1 MAPLLAHLRGLGVT
15 PIAASEPVNAVE
27 RLLTDYAR
35 FLVRERGFAGA
46 TVQRYVGFARRFVA
60 QRAGTDGEV
69 DLAAMSPEEV
79 TQFVLRE
86 CSERVPGSAKCGLTR
101 LRSLLRFLHVEGRA
115 PELAWAVPSG
125 PSWRLASLP
134 KGIDRRQVTALL
146 ASCDR
151 RTAVGRRD
159 FAILTM
165 LVRLG
170 LRCGE
175 VANLE
180 LADLD
185 WRAGEILVRGK
196 GSREERLPLPVDVG
210 EAVAGWL
217 RRGRPRCGCTKVF
230 TRVLAPHRGLTSSAV
245 SSVVVSAAVR
255 AGLPPIGAHRLRPEV
270 GQVLRHRSALST
282 SLYAKVDLAALSEIA
297 RHVVSFVKNQGLGFA
312 IPYLHAGG
320 DQRFRRHRLCLSGL
334 GTLGHPFWRR
344 VTSNAPT
351 HKAPAN
357 ARIRDP
363 ARVRRRR
370 KPARSTPRRQEGCP
384 RRIHS

>member
-1 MAPLLAHLRGLGVT
+1 M
-15 PIAASEPVNAVE
+15 
-27 RLLTDYAR
+27 
-35 FLVRERGFAGA
+35 
-46 TVQRYVGFARRFVA
+46 QRYVGFARRFVA

-69 DLAAMSPEEV
+69 DLAGLSPEEV

-86 CSERVPGSAKCGLTR
+86 CSERVPRSAKCGLTR

-134 KGIDRRQVTALL
+134 KGIDRRQVYVLWNPSYTNLRVRNGFYLRGFPPNEDSVDCDGGAFHRITALL

-230 TRVLAPHRGLTSSAV
+230 TRVLAPHGGLTSSAV
-245 SSVVVSAAVR
+245 SSVAVSAAVR
-255 AGLPPIGAHRLRPEV
+255 AGLPPIRAHRLRHTAATEMLRAGVGLAEV

-282 SLYAKVDLAALSEIA
+282 SLT
-297 RHVVSFVKNQGLGFA
+297 
-312 IPYLHAGG
+312 P
-320 DQRFRRHRLCLSGL
+320 
-334 GTLGHPFWRR
+334 
-344 VTSNAPT
+344 
-351 HKAPAN
+351 
-357 ARIRDP
+357 
-363 ARVRRRR
+363 
-370 KPARSTPRRQEGCP
+370 RSTSPRWPNSHGPGQG
-384 RRIHS
+384 

>member
-15 PIAASEPVNAVE
+15 AIAASEPVNAVE
-27 RLLTDYAR
+27 RLLADYAR

-69 DLAAMSPEEV
+69 DLAGLSPEEV

-170 LRCGE
+170 LRCGRWPTWSSPTLTG
-175 VANLE
+175 VQARSWCAAKDPGKN
-180 LADLD
+180 AFRSPSTSAKR
-185 WRAGEILVRGK
+185 WRDGCAVVGPAAAARRYSPAC
-196 GSREERLPLPVDVG
+196 SRLIEGTRAAPCPRSWSARQSAPGCRPSERTGFAPRWARSFG
-210 EAVAGWL
+210 IGARC
-217 RRGRPRCGCTKVF
+217 RRRFTPRSTSPRCPKSHG
-230 TRVLAPHRGLTSSAV
+230 TSS
-245 SSVVVSAAVR
+245 
-255 AGLPPIGAHRLRPEV
+255 
-270 GQVLRHRSALST
+270 RS
-282 SLYAKVDLAALSEIA
+282 
-297 RHVVSFVKNQGLGFA
+297 
-312 IPYLHAGG
+312 
-320 DQRFRRHRLCLSGL
+320 
-334 GTLGHPFWRR
+334 
-344 VTSNAPT
+344 
-351 HKAPAN
+351 
-357 ARIRDP
+357 
-363 ARVRRRR
+363 
-370 KPARSTPRRQEGCP
+370 
-384 RRIHS
+384 